1 MSRRRSPLKK
11 ALHDMRPDRV
21 MVRALS
27 LDEAVKG
34 LRSLWRPTTKTTPV
48 ARKKAVA
55 TMQRKAAKAA
65 PAKKTAAKKTVKS
78 AQPAAAKKT
87 VAVRKKNG
95 QFDGRQSMS
104 PRELAAFERAEQ
116 GYVDPQ
122 LRIRNSR
129 TRRG

>member
-1 MSRRRSPLKK
+1 MARRRKSSLRKT
-11 ALHDMRPDRV
+11 LHDMHPKRV
-21 MVRALS
+21 LWRGMSGPEVVS
-27 LDEAVKG
+27 G
-34 LRSLWRPTTKTTPV
+34 LRSLFRPTTKTTPA

-55 TMQRKAAKAA
+55 AMQRKAAA
-65 PAKKTAAKKTVKS
+65 PAKKAAAKKPARS
-78 AQPAAAKKT
+78 AQPATAKKT

-95 QFDGRQSMS
+95 QFDGRKAMS

-116 GYVDPQ
+116 GYVDPA